1 MKDRDHEEAM
11 AELFRSDPELAAAV
25 LSAVELDGDHAEL
38 AIIRR
43 QLANAAGL
51 APKDRTEKHL

>member
-43 QLANAAGL
+43 QLGKAGGL
-51 APKDRTEKHL
+51 APKGRTETQP

>member
-1 MKDRDHEEAM
+1 M
-11 AELFRSDPELAAAV
+11 AELFRNDPELAAAV
-25 LSAVELDGDHAEL
+25 LSAVESDGDHAEL

-51 APKDRTEKHL
+51 APKGRTETQP

>member
-1 MKDRDHEEAM
+1 MKDRDHEEAI
-11 AELFRSDPELAAAV
+11 AELFRNDPELAAAV
-25 LSAVELDGDHAEL
+25 LSAAESEGDHAEL

-51 APKDRTEKHL
+51 APKGRTETQP

>member
-11 AELFRSDPELAAAV
+11 AELFRNDPELAAAV
-25 LSAVELDGDHAEL
+25 LSAVESDGDHAEL

-51 APKDRTEKHL
+51 APKGRTETQP